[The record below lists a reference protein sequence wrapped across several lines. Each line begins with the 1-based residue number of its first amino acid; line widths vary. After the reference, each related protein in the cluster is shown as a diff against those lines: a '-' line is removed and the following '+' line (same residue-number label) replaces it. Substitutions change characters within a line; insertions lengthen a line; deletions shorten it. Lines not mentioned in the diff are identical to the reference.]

1 MLSRLKGAVHKM
13 LTGAAEK
20 VAPATDEKIVLP
32 TPELSIED
40 LIRYPPETKGIPVI
54 SLDKILSSQYE
65 ILRLMHR
72 DSGLPDPDEGGD
84 KKKAKSKGKGDK
96 EYELNFDTLFRQVV
110 VNYIRY
116 VHLLPA
122 SENHHHSDV
131 GGLARHSLEV
141 ALNSLRKSQ
150 QQVLPAIG
158 HLDEEQARKPRWQ
171 YAAWVCG
178 LLHDAGKILFD
189 MRVYD
194 VDTGKDWNP
203 YLSDL
208 LTWAGENN
216 VSRYRVTWRPEHR
229 HKKHEN
235 LTVQVLEW
243 VLTPEAKAY
252 LMDNTDE
259 LPIAI
264 NHALAHYGSQ
274 DGYLQSCLRMADS
287 ASTEKDIRT
296 QWHEM
301 IGKRRYPLE
310 SAIVAA
316 MRRLRDNWEVNK
328 PKGHVWIIGE
338 EVFLS
343 WPKSIQLIVQRLQDD
358 KVDVPVN
365 PTRILEILEE
375 RNLVHRLD
383 ESVTYSMFTP
393 DMENVAGMERV
404 IRLAWPGLLYET
416 MPVPRSVP
424 GVLRLNNEGKSL
436 DYKEDGTIIE
446 IEPDSESD
454 DKAESAPSTESTDPV
469 SESSRKANEKA
480 KQPKDKKPQPVKK
493 TNSKP
498 KKASHK
504 NGDTGGAKP
513 VKAKAQAKKPATGGD
528 VDMPNIPTAGEKPQ
542 PKQTN
547 KGLTFANQSPSS
559 EKGSGTTPATKEV
572 EKPKPQQEAEVAAID
587 PTTSL
592 RGSVEPELEVPA
604 YLTQDDGYPA
614 YPMEDD
620 GVPEMPAYLSEP
632 DWFEAQSRE
641 EVVEPV
647 NQSAVIASKPKP
659 ELKPETTSKPTTLPV
674 SEKGKSQRE
683 VVSTESVVQV
693 ASGKGDQEA
702 PKTDGKPPKSNVPVG
717 NMLRRKASFDKGNAQ
732 AQVPKGWLGQKKHG
746 RNQGDVFL
754 IDLATAMANGSLGV
768 DSGNGVFLVDGQL
781 HLDVK
786 AISQVLNVEAGP
798 ISTSLKNARQLDYD
812 TFKPNLLVQRKK
824 FGVDTFMVIS
834 LTKAVSKQMREDL
847 GLTVESVDY
856 MPAERPVEKPTPVV
870 AKKDSAV
877 SRESNVASQTPAP
890 AKAVSKPANDKAV
903 SKLANDK
910 DDEITQFLSFLN
922 EKSTSSEV
930 DYMQQASDGQHWAIY
945 VQGAVKAFTEEV
957 RSGAGRNS
965 LSKELTMQAV
975 GVVDLETKSG
985 TKKHLLIRKEL
996 IG

>member
-20 VAPATDEKIVLP
+20 VAPVTNENIVLP

-72 DSGLPDPDEGGD
+72 DSGLPDPDEGSD
-84 KKKAKSKGKGDK
+84 KKKGKSKNKGAK
-96 EYELNFDTLFRQVV
+96 EYELNFDTLYRQVV

-208 LTWAGENN
+208 LTWAAENN

-235 LTVQVLEW
+235 LSVQVLEW

-264 NHALAHYGSQ
+264 NHALAHYGSH
-274 DGYLQSCLRMADS
+274 DGYLQSCLRVADS

-328 PKGHVWIIGE
+328 PKGHVWVIGE
-338 EVFLS
+338 EVYLS

-454 DKAESAPSTESTDPV
+454 DKAESASSTESTEPV

-480 KQPKDKKPQPVKK
+480 KQLKDKKSQPAKK

-504 NGDTGGAKP
+504 NGETGGAKP
-513 VKAKAQAKKPATGGD
+513 VKPKSPAKKAAEDGD
-528 VDMPNIPTAGEKPQ
+528 VDMPNIPTAGEKPK

-547 KGLTFANQSPSS
+547 KGLTFANQTSPS
-559 EKGSGTTPATKEV
+559 EKDSGTTPAAKEV
-572 EKPKPQQEAEVAAID
+572 EKPKPQQKAEVAASD
-587 PTTSL
+587 PTITQ

-604 YLTQDDGYPA
+604 YLTQHDEYPD
-614 YPMEDD
+614 YPIEDD

-632 DWFEAQSRE
+632 DWEASPQR
-641 EVVEPV
+641 EVVTEPV
-647 NQSAVIASKPKP
+647 NQSASLAYEPKP
-659 ELKPETTSKPTTLPV
+659 DATSEPAPQPV
-674 SEKGKSQRE
+674 SENVEPKCGE
-683 VVSTESVVQV
+683 ENTESRV
-693 ASGKGDQEA
+693 QEA
-702 PKTDGKPPKSNVPVG
+702 SRKADKATPKTDGRANKPNVPVG
-717 NMLRRKASFDKGNAQ
+717 NMLRRKAAFEKGNAPV
-732 AQVPKGWLGQKKHG
+732 QVPKGWLGQKKHG

-754 IDLATAMANGSLGV
+754 IDLANAMANGSLGV
-768 DSGNGVFLVDGQL
+768 EAGNGVFLVDGQL

-786 AISQVLNVEAGP
+786 SISQVLNVEAGP
-798 ISTSLKNARQLDYD
+798 LSTSLKNARLLDYD

-856 MPAERPVEKPTPVV
+856 MPTEKPVEKPKQAV
-870 AKKDSAV
+870 AKKA
-877 SRESNVASQTPAP
+877 NAASIETKDTSQNPAATQP
-890 AKAVSKPANDKAV
+890 VSKPASN
-903 SKLANDK
+903 K
-910 DDEITQFLSFLN
+910 DDEITQFLAFLN

-930 DYMQQASDGQHWAIY
+930 DYMQQTSDGQHWGIY
-945 VQGAVKAFTEEV
+945 VQGAIKAFTEEV
-957 RSGAGRNS
+957 RSGAGRNT

-975 GVVDLETKSG
+975 GVVDLETKAG
-985 TKKHLLIRKEL
+985 MKKHLLIRKEL